1 MITVLPQIY
10 KKSPNILP
18 LMSYLLVVMYLVRTV
33 LRMSDMLFT
42 FGIKLQLSVQVLTCF
57 LFTGSV
63 ITLAYYVRLTIQQNL
78 IANRSFSSAEWK
90 CILYLSVLVTYFIC
104 VIIVG
109 GNTQIFNSWKDTT
122 ETDLITYC
130 FFQIIVSIL
139 FSGSLSWTQS
149 SRDRILIPC
158 YLPFHVGIQGRIVR
172 GKATKSM
179 DLLSLKRAFVRYVSH
194 EIRYV
199 LYVYMMIV

>member
-42 FGIKLQLSVQVLTCF
+42 FGIKLQVSVQVLTCF

-63 ITLAYYVRLTIQQNL
+63 IVLVHYVRLTIQQNL

-109 GNTQIFNSWKDTT
+109 GNTQTFNCWNDTT

-139 FSGSLSWTQS
+139 FSGS
-149 SRDRILIPC
+149 
-158 YLPFHVGIQGRIVR
+158 
-172 GKATKSM
+172 
-179 DLLSLKRAFVRYVSH
+179 
-194 EIRYV
+194 
-199 LYVYMMIV
+199 